1 MTRQGCCCTEGA
13 AWRVAGAGAECEP
26 CPALHT
32 DHGRQLCPLGP
43 GRGGS
48 GAFAQDLDECS
59 LLEEACRGGD
69 CINTDGSFRCSCP
82 EGLSSIQCI
91 SSPHTIQ
98 SPSIFLPNTPPK
110 ASAWTRLVGCART
123 LTSAGLAPCAVTA
136 PAPTPGAASSASA
149 ARGSPPGPEVDILQ
163 QCNN

>member
-1 MTRQGCCCTEGA
+1 MAG
-13 AWRVAGAGAECEP
+13 AGAGAECEP

-48 GAFAQDLDECS
+48 GAFARDLDECS

-82 EGLSSIQCI
+82 EGLSSIHCI
-91 SSPHTIQ
+91 YSSPHTIH
-98 SPSIFLPNTPPK
+98 SPLSFYLIPLRRFP
-110 ASAWTRLVGCART
+110 
-123 LTSAGLAPCAVTA
+123 AGLH
-136 PAPTPGAASSASA
+136 GAGV
-149 ARGSPPGPEVDILQ
+149 RGY
-163 QCNN
+163 

>member
-1 MTRQGCCCTEGA
+1 MTRQSCCCTEGA
-13 AWRVAGAGAECEP
+13 AWRVAGAGAGAECEP

-48 GAFAQDLDECS
+48 GAFARDLDECS

-82 EGLSSIQCI
+82 EGLSSSQHLLF
-91 SSPHTIQ
+91 SSHYPL
-98 SPSIFLPNTPPK
+98 SIYLST
-110 ASAWTRLVGCART
+110 
-123 LTSAGLAPCAVTA
+123 
-136 PAPTPGAASSASA
+136 
-149 ARGSPPGPEVDILQ
+149 
-163 QCNN
+163 

>member
-1 MTRQGCCCTEGA
+1 M
-13 AWRVAGAGAECEP
+13 AGAGAECEP

-48 GAFAQDLDECS
+48 GAFARDLDECS

-82 EGLSSIQCI
+82 EGLSSSQHLLF
-91 SSPHTIQ
+91 SSHYPL
-98 SPSIFLPNTPPK
+98 SIYLSFYLIPLRRLP
-110 ASAWTRLVGCART
+110 
-123 LTSAGLAPCAVTA
+123 AGLHGSGV
-136 PAPTPGAASSASA
+136 
-149 ARGSPPGPEVDILQ
+149 RGY
-163 QCNN
+163 

>member
-1 MTRQGCCCTEGA
+1 MTRQSCCCTEGA
-13 AWRVAGAGAECEP
+13 AWRVAGAECEP

-48 GAFAQDLDECS
+48 GAFARDLDECS

-82 EGLSSIQCI
+82 EGLSSIYCI
-91 SSPHTIQ
+91 SSSPHTIH
-98 SPSIFLPNTPPK
+98 SPSIFLPDTTPK
-110 ASAWTRLVGCART
+110 VSALTPRVGRARI
-123 LTSAGLAPCAVTA
+123 LTSAGPAPSAVTA
-136 PAPTPGAASSASA
+136 PAPTPGGASCASA
-149 ARGSPPGPEVDILQ
+149 ARGSPPGLEVDIQ
-163 QCNN
+163 QCKL

>member
-1 MTRQGCCCTEGA
+1 MTRQSCCCTEGA
-13 AWRVAGAGAECEP
+13 AWRVAGAGAGAECEP

-48 GAFAQDLDECS
+48 GAFARDLDECS

-82 EGLSSIQCI
+82 EGLSSIYCI
-91 SSPHTIQ
+91 FSSPHTIH
-98 SPSIFLPNTPPK
+98 SPLSFYLIPLRRFP
-110 ASAWTRLVGCART
+110 
-123 LTSAGLAPCAVTA
+123 AGLDGSGV
-136 PAPTPGAASSASA
+136 
-149 ARGSPPGPEVDILQ
+149 RGY
-163 QCNN
+163 